1 MTTLPVAETVHTS
14 RRQRELLDAVVT
26 RGSCSVNE
34 LAGLLEVSDQ
44 TVRRIVR
51 PLVEAGLLHKV
62 HGAIIAP
69 DRFRDPP
76 FQARMA
82 ENQKSKEAIAAA
94 VAELVEDGSTVML
107 DTGSTTAYVARALTR
122 RSNLTVITNSSL
134 IAATLSVVPGNR
146 TFMAGVELRDHD
158 GASFDATAYRVIQRF
173 SANYAILSAAALD
186 GDHGFMV
193 QEHCE
198 AEFSELYAGAADYV
212 LMACDSSKFG
222 RRSLVSSVDLQRID
236 ELITDSTPPGQIT
249 EALERNEVA
258 VRLA

>member
-1 MTTLPVAETVHTS
+1 M
-14 RRQRELLDAVVT
+14 Q
-26 RGSCSVNE
+26 
-34 LAGLLEVSDQ
+34 
-44 TVRRIVR
+44 RIVR

-134 IAATLSVVPGNR
+134 IAATLAVVPRRRILRRDGLSRHPAVFRQLRRLVRRR
-146 TFMAGVELRDHD
+146 T
-158 GASFDATAYRVIQRF
+158 
-173 SANYAILSAAALD
+173 
-186 GDHGFMV
+186 
-193 QEHCE
+193 
-198 AEFSELYAGAADYV
+198 
-212 LMACDSSKFG
+212 
-222 RRSLVSSVDLQRID
+222 
-236 ELITDSTPPGQIT
+236 GQ
-249 EALERNEVA
+249 
-258 VRLA
+258 